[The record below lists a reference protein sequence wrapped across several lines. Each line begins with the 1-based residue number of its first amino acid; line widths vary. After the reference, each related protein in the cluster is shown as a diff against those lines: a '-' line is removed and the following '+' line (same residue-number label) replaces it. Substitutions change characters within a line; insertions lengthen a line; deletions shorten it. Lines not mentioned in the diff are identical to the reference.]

1 MEKIKRLREI
11 LDKEKIDGYLIPKND
26 EFFGEYTSEYND
38 RLNFISN
45 FTGSFGFSL
54 ILKRKNYLFVDGRY
68 TLQANN
74 QSGDVF
80 KVITFPK
87 KMPKDILK
95 NKEISIGLDPK
106 LFTKK
111 TLDIFFNKTQCNF
124 KLIKDNLID
133 KIWKRNKKKRVKKF
147 YSIPD
152 SFVGENYEKKINR
165 IIVNLKNKGAD
176 YQFISACENNAW
188 LLNIRGKDSRYSPI
202 PYSYILV
209 SKNKNIQLF
218 CNLKKVSLSL
228 RRKLNKINFLDI
240 ELVNKYLASINKK
253 KFIIDKNTCSIHFEN
268 LISKYNK
275 ILKFNDPI
283 YKFKAIK
290 SKQEIESIKK
300 THIYDGVALTKY
312 LFWVKNNFFK
322 KTITEISAS
331 KKLLQFRKK
340 NKKFK
345 FLSFP
350 TISGSGPNG
359 SIIHYNA
366 TNKTNRV
373 LRKGD
378 IYLVDSGGQYE
389 FGTTDVTRTIS
400 LNNNN
405 KRIKNIFTRV
415 LKGHIAVN
423 RFNLKRNTAGYS
435 IDRVARKYL
444 NQINLDY
451 AHGTGHGVGFFF

>member
-1 MEKIKRLREI
+1 M
-11 LDKEKIDGYLIPKND
+11 
-26 EFFGEYTSEYND
+26 
-38 RLNFISN
+38 
-45 FTGSFGFSL
+45 
-54 ILKRKNYLFVDGRY
+54 
-68 TLQANN
+68 QANN

-80 KVITFPK
+80 KVITIPR

-95 NKEISIGLDPK
+95 NKKISIGLDPK

-133 KIWKRNKKKRVKKF
+133 KIWKRNKKKSVKKF

-253 KFIIDKNTCSIHFEN
+253 I
-268 LISKYNK
+268 YN
-275 ILKFNDPI
+275 
-283 YKFKAIK
+283 
-290 SKQEIESIKK
+290 
-300 THIYDGVALTKY
+300 
-312 LFWVKNNFFK
+312 
-322 KTITEISAS
+322 
-331 KKLLQFRKK
+331 R
-340 NKKFK
+340 
-345 FLSFP
+345 
-350 TISGSGPNG
+350 
-359 SIIHYNA
+359 
-366 TNKTNRV
+366 
-373 LRKGD
+373 
-378 IYLVDSGGQYE
+378 
-389 FGTTDVTRTIS
+389 
-400 LNNNN
+400 
-405 KRIKNIFTRV
+405 
-415 LKGHIAVN
+415 
-423 RFNLKRNTAGYS
+423 
-435 IDRVARKYL
+435 
-444 NQINLDY
+444 
-451 AHGTGHGVGFFF
+451 